1 MVHSSW
7 MEEACN
13 QVGLGLFAPGLD
25 GVVRLYGQEAVRGPL
40 CPAFRVLGPDGR
52 FGRPS
57 SPTTAS
63 VSMANR
69 YDPLG

>member
-1 MVHSSW
+1 MD
-7 MEEACN
+7 EACS
-13 QVGLGLFAPGLD
+13 QVGRGFFVLD
-25 GVVRLYGQEAVRGPL
+25 VDGTVRLYGQEAARGPL

-63 VSMANR
+63 VSIANLMIR
-69 YDPLG
+69 